1 MALAEAAV
9 AMAVAMTV
17 FGLSSSYSAV
27 AEMDSDS
34 VATVVDATVVATT
47 DAASYLGRGCA
58 IQPLLHTFICRM
70 AES

>member
-9 AMAVAMTV
+9 AMVVEMTV
-17 FGLSSSYSAV
+17 SGLSFSYSAV
-27 AEMDSDS
+27 VEMDSDL
-34 VATVVDATVVATT
+34 VAMDVDATVVATT
-47 DAASYLGRGCA
+47 DAASYFERGCT